1 MLQPL
6 TGQYVISAVL
16 SSLAA
21 CALLAAMAS
30 IAFRRPGLA
39 MIFFF
44 PFFAFAGRLVSTLYI
59 DLFGPVPSEQLET
72 EIGPGAA
79 AVPLAISQGLVL
91 AALLLSFHNRR
102 LRSLFANAPSVLTPA
117 GFSRISSLA
126 FWSVLL
132 FTVGL
137 WIELVASGPIPLFAA
152 MERYDY
158 SQQYG
163 GPLHHRLIEW
173 GAMLSFQL
181 GVFFVAPTFR
191 GRRFDRRFGFLIAA
205 LILYLFLV
213 GHRFSSF
220 YTYGSFFLIPI
231 GVVLLAEQLSG
242 RKLFLAPVLRRL
254 GIAGVGLLGLT
265 VAALAY
271 SYTFVRGFEG
281 DTLAFKL
288 TQRLL
293 VQQGEMWWMT
303 YARVFLHGD
312 WNGGLAAYKLFI
324 DPFDPSRNSTMQ
336 FLMELGLPLER
347 AHYILGLGS
356 SYTGGWPEAF
366 FELGGP
372 LGGFA
377 LVALSAIVFSEFM
390 FLTTRCIVQERF
402 ATCFFLVPILYAFS
416 LAIVSGML
424 NSLIQMT
431 FFVKIVAAMLVYVA
445 EDNWRA
451 SLILSRQSAGS
462 RKEYEKGNDMI
473 TPPGMVSGDKYLRG
487 LFTFLCRT
495 MRRHLLLLILLPLVA
510 MAVAYLAA
518 PQLPPVYSAQGSIR
532 IGRVDGTEAPVGAVS
547 RINSSP
553 FKQSLVQAMNLSLPD
568 NSRSAQLIFSSL
580 TARQETADSVAVTV
594 RATTAQQAREALI
607 AVVGLLNEQK
617 QKIRGPLE
625 ADLKEQ
631 LATYDTT
638 IAGLLATRESLSV
651 LAKDD
656 PKEVAA
662 DPTAAALSR
671 MWLLDL
677 LSRNDQRLSQAR
689 AERRALSIRL
699 GAWNTYPAALVDD
712 AFVSTGSAVARPV
725 AIAIFA
731 GGVVF
736 LMVLTGILFRE
747 SKVARSV

>member
-1 MLQPL
+1 
-6 TGQYVISAVL
+6 
-16 SSLAA
+16 
-21 CALLAAMAS
+21 MAS

-44 PFFAFAGRLVSTLYI
+44 PFFAFAGRLVSALYI

-79 AVPLAISQGLVL
+79 TVPLAISQGLAL
-91 AALLLSFHNRR
+91 AALLLSFHYHR
-102 LRSLFANAPSVLTPA
+102 LRKLFANAPSVLTQA
-117 GFSRISSLA
+117 GFARISSLA

-137 WIELVASGPIPLFAA
+137 WIELMARGPIPLFVA

-181 GVFFVAPTFR
+181 GVFFVAPRFR
-191 GRRFDRRFGFLIAA
+191 DRPFDRRFGFLIAA
-205 LILYLFLV
+205 LILYLFV
-213 GHRFSSF
+213 VVHRFSSF

-231 GVVLLAEQLSG
+231 GVVLLAEKLSG
-242 RKLFLAPVLRRL
+242 RKQFLAPVLRRL
-254 GIAGVGLLGLT
+254 GIAGAGLLVLT

-281 DTLAFKL
+281 DELSFKL

-303 YARVFLHGD
+303 YERVFLHGD
-312 WNGGLAAYKLFI
+312 WNGGLAAYKLFV

-347 AHYILGLGS
+347 AHYILRLGS
-356 SYTGGWPEAF
+356 AYTGGWPEAF

-372 LGGFA
+372 IGGFA

-424 NSLIQMT
+424 NSLIQIT
-431 FFVKIVAAMLVYVA
+431 FFIKIVAAMLVYVA

-451 SLILSRQSAGS
+451 SLILSRQSAGP
-462 RKEYEKGNDMI
+462 RKEHEEGNDMT
-473 TPPGMVSGDKYLRG
+473 TPPVMVSGDKYLRG
-487 LFTFLCRT
+487 LFMSLCRT
-495 MRRHLLLLILLPLVA
+495 MRQYLLLLILLPLVA
-510 MAVAYLAA
+510 MVVAYLAA
-518 PQLPPVYSAQGSIR
+518 PQLPPVHTAQGSIR
-532 IGRVDGTEAPVGAVS
+532 IGRVDGVEVPVGAVS

-553 FKQSLVQAMNLSLPD
+553 FKQSLIQAMNLTQPE
-568 NSRSAQLIFSSL
+568 NSRSAQLIFSTL

-594 RATTAQQAREALI
+594 RASTAQQARDALV
-607 AVVGLLNEQK
+607 AVVGLLNEQ
-617 QKIRGPLE
+617 QKRTRGPLE
-625 ADLKEQ
+625 TDLKEQ
-631 LATYDTT
+631 LATYDVT
-638 IAGLLATRESLSV
+638 IAGLLATRDSLSV

-656 PKEVAA
+656 PKAVPE
-662 DPTAAALSR
+662 DPTSVALSR
-671 MWLLDL
+671 MWMLDL
-677 LSRNDQRLSQAR
+677 VSRNEQKLNQAK
-689 AERRALSIRL
+689 AERRALSARL
-699 GAWNTYPAALVDD
+699 AAWNTIPAALVDD
-712 AFVSTGSAVARPV
+712 AFVSTGSPVVQPV

-731 GGVVF
+731 GGAVF
-736 LMVLTGILFRE
+736 LVVLIGVLFRE
-747 SKVARSV
+747 SKAVRPV